1 MEKIIEI
8 DLIEKNDLVEKY
20 DNNNLSKELLEYI
33 IKESTFITM
42 KDNIKIVINEKNYI
56 DLNIEKIIKDGLQKE
71 YNQNLKLNHLSNI
84 KQILLLLIGIIFLII
99 WATIKVENIWKEVL
113 LIIGW
118 VPIWEAVDI
127 KLFADMESKRRRT
140 ILKKLITSE
149 IIIKS
154 INLK

>member
-1 MEKIIEI
+1 MTIDKTKIY
-8 DLIEKNDLVEKY
+8 V
-20 DNNNLSKELLEYI
+20 
-33 IKESTFITM
+33 
-42 KDNIKIVINEKNYI
+42 KIVNVDGCKIWKNMFTTI
-56 DLNIEKIIKDGLQKE
+56 WNLKIFLNSINIEKIIKDGLQKE
-71 YNQNLKLNHLSNI
+71 YNQNLKLNHISNI